1 MVFQPS
7 SQVLSH
13 GISELVRSDVIL
25 LGTKWWRRQISAI
38 LFQSTINPNCS
49 SHIFLWKQTFVD
61 VSLFKTK
68 LRAKIFLKEMIM
80 SFVTWDEK
88 GFLYQWLCA

>member
-1 MVFQPS
+1 MVF
-7 SQVLSH
+7 LSLSAQTSFCWEQS
-13 GISELVRSDVIL
+13 GDVA
-25 LGTKWWRRQISAI
+25 KFRQF
-38 LFQSTINPNCS
+38 FQSTINPNCS

-68 LRAKIFLKEMIM
+68 LRAKIFLKKMIM

-88 GFLYQWLCA
+88 GFLYQWLRTYPIFKRS